1 MRIFLKVLVISLFG
15 IIFFCSCTKEVKI
28 EIPTVTTL
36 NATSITINTAVLGG
50 SITKDGGSIVIERG
64 LYIGLNNNPIQD
76 GEKKQYLLG
85 EDNPFSGKIEY
96 LQLNTTYY
104 VKAYAINEKGV
115 GYGNL
120 VSFTTLA
127 ALATIATSEIT
138 SITKSSAQCGGNVT
152 DDGGAPIT
160 TRGVCWSTSQ
170 NPTIEGNK
178 TIDGTGKGVFSSTI
192 TGLKTYTTYYLR
204 AYATNSVG
212 TIYGQEI
219 SFKTLSDA
227 PPTVN
232 SSGGT
237 VGLISSTC
245 ASVGGKV
252 SDDVGLP
259 ILEHGVYYGTS
270 NNPETSGIQIKIDNL
285 ESDKSFGIDLTKLTP
300 NTVYY
305 VKAYAKNING
315 IGFGTTISFTT
326 KPKDFV
332 TINGVNWAKNNL
344 SSPSY
349 FVSNNYDYGMYY
361 QWNRSVGWSY
371 EGKGIIWNTF
381 PETSTRDDGPSSS
394 VPSNQSW
401 YWSVDYTINKWQNN
415 RNPCPYGWRIPTIN
429 EFSQMIN
436 SAKTRGWYY
445 LINDKSKIFLKIIF
459 NNNEELWL
467 PGGGYRDIYHGEGE
481 YKNDSRAY
489 YWAVDNRNV
498 FAVEKSTVKYYSF
511 GERHGLLIRCVT
523 Y

>member
-1 MRIFLKVLVISLFG
+1 MRSIFNVLVISIVGL
-15 IIFFCSCTKEVKI
+15 IFFGSCTKEIKI

-36 NATSITINTAVLGG
+36 NATLITINSAVIGG
-50 SITKDGGSIVIERG
+50 SITKDGGSIVVERG
-64 LYIGLNNNPIQD
+64 LYIGLTNNPVLD

-85 EDNPFSGKIEY
+85 EDNPFSGKIGN
-96 LQLNTTYY
+96 LRLNTTYY

-127 ALATIATSEIT
+127 ALATIVTSQIT
-138 SITKSSAQCGGNVT
+138 SITKSSAQSGGNIT
-152 DDGGAPIT
+152 DDGGASIT
-160 TRGVCWSTSQ
+160 TRGVCWSTTQ
-170 NPTIEGNK
+170 NPTIDGNK
-178 TIDGTGKGVFSSTI
+178 TIDGTGKGIFSSTI

-204 AYATNSVG
+204 AYATNNVG

-245 ASVGGKV
+245 AFVGGQV

-259 ILEHGVYYGTS
+259 ILEHGIYYGTS
-270 NNPETSGIQIKIDNL
+270 NNPETTGKQITIDNL
-285 ESDKSFGIDLTKLTP
+285 ASDKSFGIDITKLNP
-300 NTVYY
+300 STVYY

-315 IGFGTTISFTT
+315 IGYGSTISFTT

-332 TINGVNWAKNNL
+332 TVNGVNWAKYNL
-344 SSPSY
+344 SYPSA
-349 FVSNNYDYGMYY
+349 FVAYNYDYGMYY

-371 EGKGIIWNTF
+371 EGTGFFWNTF
-381 PETSTRDDGPSSS
+381 PETSTWDDGPSFSA
-394 VPSNQSW
+394 PSNQSW
-401 YWSVDYTINKWQNN
+401 SWQVDNSINEWQKN
-415 RNPCPYGWRIPTIN
+415 RNPCPYGWRIPNIN

-436 SAKTRGWYY
+436 SANTRGWYY
-445 LINDKSKIFLKIIF
+445 LTNDKSKIFLKVSF

-467 PGGGYRDIYHGEGE
+467 PGGGYRDIYHGEGT
-481 YKNDSRAY
+481 YKNDLRAF
-489 YWAVDNRNV
+489 YWAADKRNV
-498 FAVEKSTVKYYSF
+498 IAIERNAVNYYIF
-511 GERHGLLIRCVT
+511 DERHGLSIRCVT